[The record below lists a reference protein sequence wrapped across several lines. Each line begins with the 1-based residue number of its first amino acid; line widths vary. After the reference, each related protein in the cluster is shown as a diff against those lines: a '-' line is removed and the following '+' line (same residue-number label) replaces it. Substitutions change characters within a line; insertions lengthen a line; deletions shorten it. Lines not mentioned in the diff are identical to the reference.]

1 MPAYQRLGPYNQHCR
16 EDRREPAI
24 ELDKEQAVAVVE
36 PDATPHSSVQHN
48 QLLPK
53 GGIFGFKSDLGLDE
67 CRQQVEGQKDQC
79 DHDPKRDVIPSPVQC
94 GRGFRY
100 TQDAASVAGLL
111 ITTEA
116 MVAEVPKKK
125 TPPIPGAGGAG
136 EMGDMDF

>member
-36 PDATPHSSVQHN
+36 PDATPHFSLQHP
-48 QLLPK
+48 QLLPER
-53 GGIFGFKSDLGLDE
+53 GIFGFKSDLGLDE

-100 TQDAASVAGLL
+100 TQPSEDDPRGRAVVRHRVENLARLRHARV
-111 ITTEA
+111 
-116 MVAEVPKKK
+116 
-125 TPPIPGAGGAG
+125 
-136 EMGDMDF
+136 DDFD